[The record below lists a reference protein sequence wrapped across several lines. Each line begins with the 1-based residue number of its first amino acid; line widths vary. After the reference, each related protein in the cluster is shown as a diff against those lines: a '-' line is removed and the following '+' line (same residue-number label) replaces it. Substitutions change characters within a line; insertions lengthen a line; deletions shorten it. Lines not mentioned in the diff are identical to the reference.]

1 MAVGI
6 GAGVAVGIGAGVA
19 VGIGAGV
26 AVGTG
31 AGVAV
36 GVGAGVA
43 VGTGAGV
50 AVGIGAGVAV
60 GAGTGVAVGTG
71 TGVTTGAV
79 VGRGVDLSTGSVL
92 LQASRETTATPS
104 KTATAAIRRNLP
116 VRRTGKVGGGGGGVI
131 KERALFSKSVATR
144 QSCFPALKNL
154 RAPEVRARIMVIVS
168 NELVKAVFPQR
179 SRILTRTTGATNA
192 TGAIGA
198 TQGTVVPAQAGTRNP
213 R

>member
-1 MAVGI
+1 MAVG
-6 GAGVAVGIGAGVA
+6 VGTGVA

-36 GVGAGVA
+36 GTGAGVA

-50 AVGIGAGVAV
+50 AVGAGTGV
-60 GAGTGVAVGTG
+60 GVGVGTGTGVAVGTG
-71 TGVTTGAV
+71 VGVTTGSV
-79 VGRGVDLSTGSVL
+79 VGPGVDLSTDSVL

-104 KTATAAIRRNLP
+104 KTATATIRRNLP
-116 VRRTGKVGGGGGGVI
+116 VRRTGKVGGGGGVI
-131 KERALFSKSVATR
+131 KERALFSKSVTTR

-154 RAPEVRARIMVIVS
+154 RAPEVRARIMVMVS
-168 NELVKAVFPQR
+168 NEVVKALFPQG